1 MSIQRQIL
9 AATDGSVA
17 ASHAVS
23 RAREVSVHT
32 GSYLHVY
39 QSEAHDAASDVL
51 QQADAMSA
59 DLIVVGAS
67 GAGGATRFM
76 STTVSA
82 KVLRAS
88 RRPVLIVRSASTD
101 PYRRA
106 LVLID
111 FTPASTAALAA
122 ARLAG
127 TRCSP
132 STGARLGLTRDPSG
146 NKTGYRDPVLE
157 RHHENLRINAQKR
170 LDELARQ
177 CQLPASDF
185 ECVATDHSVMEAID
199 TVIEDGSV
207 DLIVTGK
214 HGRGRLVE
222 LILGSVTREV
232 LSRSLSDTLVVTDER
247 TEI

>member
-1 MSIQRQIL
+1 MTIQRQIL

-17 ASHAVS
+17 ASHAVT
-23 RAREVSVHT
+23 RARDISAHT
-32 GSYLHVY
+32 GSHLHVY
-39 QSEAHDAASDVL
+39 QSEANDAANDVL
-51 QQADAMSA
+51 QQADATSA

-101 PYRRA
+101 SYRRA

-111 FTPASTAALAA
+111 FTPASTTALAA
-122 ARLAG
+122 ARWMA
-127 TRCSP
+127 P
-132 STGARLGLTRDPSG
+132 GARLVLVHALGLTKDPSG
-146 NKTGYRDPVLE
+146 DKTGYRDPVLE
-157 RHHENLRINAQKR
+157 RHHENLRSNAQKR
-170 LDELARQ
+170 LDELARR

-185 ECVATDHSVMEAID
+185 ECVVTDHSVIEAID
-199 TVIEDGSV
+199 TVIEDRSV

-232 LSRSLSDTLVVTDER
+232 LSRTMSDTLVVTDER